1 MSKSIAEISS
11 YNHLDDERLDNV
23 RYFYSQELIFSLNS
37 SKSLGVSLLL
47 LSFYFKKVV
56 CV

>member
-1 MSKSIAEISS
+1 MSIIIAEISS

-37 SKSLGVSLLL
+37 PKSLGVSLLL
-47 LSFYFKKVV
+47 
-56 CV
+56 